1 MQRITSVSRG
11 GLYYSVS
18 RFEDPSSLSV
28 LHHPQTNP
36 VLHAAASIEV
46 FTLCH
51 YKHIRE
57 TFVLRIYS
65 STSSIILVT
74 MKQTHLVHHS
84 SVNESLSTGAAFC
97 LICERVSTRV
107 LGNLRIS
114 HLSPYALGI
123 LLMRTNGVSPIRC
136 KMFGRMIG
144 AMALGGEGERCMF
157 QQQQLRDTES
167 VIHGK

>member
-57 TFVLRIYS
+57 TFVLWIYS

-74 MKQTHLVHHS
+74 MKQTHLVHRS
-84 SVNESLSTGAAFC
+84 SVYE
-97 LICERVSTRV
+97 VSM
-107 LGNLRIS
+107 S
-114 HLSPYALGI
+114 H
-123 LLMRTNGVSPIRC
+123 N
-136 KMFGRMIG
+136 
-144 AMALGGEGERCMF
+144 
-157 QQQQLRDTES
+157 QQLQPSVWSVNVSRRECSVTYVFHIWVHTLWGSCWCAPTGCHRSGARCSEGWSEQWLWEEKVRDACFS
-167 VIHGK
+167 NNN